1 MLDAKD
7 PKMNV
12 HVVYFQIYFQ
22 NTKVKKKK
30 SKHLI

>member
-22 NTKVKKKK
+22 NTKVKKKNQN
-30 SKHLI
+30 I

>member
-22 NTKVKKKK
+22 NTKIKKK